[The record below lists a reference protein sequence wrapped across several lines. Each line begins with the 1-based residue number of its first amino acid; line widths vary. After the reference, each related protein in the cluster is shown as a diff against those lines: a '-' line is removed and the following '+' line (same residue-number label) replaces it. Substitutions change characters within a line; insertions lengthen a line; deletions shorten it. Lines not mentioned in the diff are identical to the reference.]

1 MATSKE
7 EITSHL
13 DTIGLKYNVHERG
26 TIHLGFKTQKYKD
39 NDGDQGIGIVIALE
53 ENGEFVKFFTP
64 MAFRYKDGP
73 HREAVFQTCLVISYL
88 TKGVQFEYDANDGE
102 IRMILE
108 FPLED
113 NHLTLK
119 QLHRCIQLL
128 AGIADEYYEP
138 VMAAINDGKAATS
151 ELGDASRAQ
160 AIAQLEALLA
170 KMKGEAAVATGAPAT
185 TDLGIDL

>member
-7 EITSHL
+7 EIASLL
-13 DTIGLKYNVHERG
+13 DANGLKYHVHERG
-26 TIHLGFKTQKYKD
+26 TVHLGFETKKYKD
-39 NDGDQGIGIVIALE
+39 REGDQGISIVISLE
-53 ENGEFVKFFTP
+53 EDGEFVKFFTP
-64 MAFRYKDGP
+64 MAFIYKDGP

-88 TKGVQFEYDANDGE
+88 TKGVQFEYDPNDGE

-113 NHLTLK
+113 NNLTSK
-119 QLHRCIQLL
+119 QLRRCIQLL

-138 VMAAINDGKAATS
+138 MMAAINEGKAATS
-151 ELGDASRAQ
+151 AIADESRAQ

-170 KMKGEAAVATGAPAT
+170 RMKAEAGTPPTPPAT
-185 TDLGIDL
+185 PDLGIDL